1 MKLFC
6 RKQDLMKMSN
16 LILIITVLYAFTQLT
31 HLIFNLVK
39 NGFTNFWEIE
49 IIQRNNN
56 ALAVIAVSVM
66 FFLLA
71 RNVKRGEIF
80 SEKNENILSAFGKI
94 IGFIG
99 IIFMFMVIFR
109 TDCPYDY
116 YSGMILTV
124 LLGLVLVFFSLIMKI
139 GRKISEEG
147 ELTI

>member
-6 RKQDLMKMSN
+6 RKQDLMKMCN
-16 LILIITVLYAFTQLT
+16 MILMVTVIYAFTQLI
-31 HLIFNLVK
+31 HLILNLVK
-39 NGFTNFWEIE
+39 NGFTNFWEVE

-71 RNVKRGEIF
+71 RNVKCGEIF
-80 SEKNENILSAFGKI
+80 SEKNEKILSIFGKI

-99 IIFMFMVIFR
+99 LIFMFMVIFH
-109 TDCPYDY
+109 TDYPYDY